1 MFSEPLG
8 GGNCSVRNVFACP
21 HVVGSVGTYV
31 VVSLN
36 RPDFAILGDSE
47 HLFLAVVLAAE
58 C

>member
-1 MFSEPLG
+1 M
-8 GGNCSVRNVFACP
+8 FACP

-36 RPDFAILGDSE
+36 RPDFAIVGDSE